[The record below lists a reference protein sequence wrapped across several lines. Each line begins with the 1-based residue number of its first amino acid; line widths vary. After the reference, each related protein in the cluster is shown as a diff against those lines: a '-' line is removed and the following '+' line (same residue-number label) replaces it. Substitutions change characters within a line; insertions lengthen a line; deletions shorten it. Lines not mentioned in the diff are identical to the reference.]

1 MLTDAFLGTILH
13 GNTAMLEKK
22 MLFQSLYKWIV
33 AFNSLSASNFLEFL
47 EFCYSFSVLWG
58 FFCILSVY

>member
-1 MLTDAFLGTILH
+1 MATRRKREIADRMLTDAFLGTILH

-33 AFNSLSASNFLEFL
+33 AF
-47 EFCYSFSVLWG
+47 
-58 FFCILSVY
+58 